1 MTLAAS
7 LKRCPDTNP
16 VRPVGQIIIFRFKY
30 KSLNP
35 KARLRMQKLVK
46 KELLS
51 FDWLDHYELA
61 HGPTVLELDAPADL
75 GEKSVIFA
83 APNVQAGLHPRATL
97 AHDDGAS

>member
-1 MTLAAS
+1 
-7 LKRCPDTNP
+7 
-16 VRPVGQIIIFRFKY
+16 
-30 KSLNP
+30 
-35 KARLRMQKLVK
+35 MQKLVK

-97 AHDDGAS
+97 AHDDGASGDQLSAECFKPQPLRVRVAPVS